1 MDKLS
6 YVCKVNKIEF
16 ILFLFL
22 YFRNLKW
29 KKIRSEQT
37 QARFDDAVILET
49 ALIFYFFQ
57 VWTKYLE
64 IRFMRNL
71 V

>member
-1 MDKLS
+1 MEEDKKRS
-6 YVCKVNKIEF
+6 YTGTYN
-16 ILFLFL
+16 
-22 YFRNLKW
+22 
-29 KKIRSEQT
+29 
-37 QARFDDAVILET
+37 DAVVLEK

-64 IRFMRNL
+64 MY